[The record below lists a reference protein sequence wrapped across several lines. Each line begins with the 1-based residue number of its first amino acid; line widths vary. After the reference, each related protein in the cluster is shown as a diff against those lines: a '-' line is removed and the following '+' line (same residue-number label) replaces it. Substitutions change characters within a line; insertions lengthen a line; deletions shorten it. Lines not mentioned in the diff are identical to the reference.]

1 MICNLVFILLIE
13 KNLPETVNFEENMAS
28 QNQKQPG
35 LLLSVIPLV
44 VIVVLLI
51 VGYGI
56 FRIGA
61 EVLLVIA
68 AFITGLLARW
78 AGFNWDEMQ
87 KGIVDSIT
95 KALPAMLIV
104 ITVGILIGSWIVS
117 GTIPMLIY
125 FGLKLIS
132 PKFFLFSA
140 CLVCSIISVF
150 TGTSWGTVGT
160 VGIAFIGVADGLNIP
175 LPQAA
180 GAIISGAYFG
190 DKLSPFSDTTNLAP
204 IAARS
209 NLFDHIRHMLWTTL
223 PAWFIGMLIYLLLGL
238 ISHSGQQVVLP
249 ESLMQGIR
257 IHFTFNILL
266 LIPPVVVL
274 FFAVRKLPTIPGMLI
289 SSFLAI
295 LLALVFQK
303 VSFTTALSSLTTG
316 YKSTTGLEDLDK
328 LLTRGG
334 MMSMMGVTL
343 IAFCAFGF
351 AGIMQATGML
361 KQILDSLAKFTRTTG
376 TLIAST
382 VFSCI
387 SVAIMTG
394 SSFLSII
401 IPGELFS
408 PLYKERNLAAKNLSR
423 TTEDSGTVVVPL
435 VPWSMAAVFM
445 SGTLGVATLEYLPWT
460 FMNYIGFIFALI
472 YGFTGIGIAPK
483 IREDETQAGS

>member
-1 MICNLVFILLIE
+1 MTKKENPKEPGFIL
-13 KNLPETVNFEENMAS
+13 S
-28 QNQKQPG
+28 
-35 LLLSVIPLV
+35 LLPLV
-44 VIVVLLI
+44 TIVLLLI

-68 AFITGLLARW
+68 AFITGLIAYIS
-78 AGFNWDEMQ
+78 GFSWNEMQ
-87 KGIVDSIT
+87 NGIIESIS

-125 FGLKLIS
+125 YGLKLIS
-132 PKFFLFSA
+132 PKLFLFSA
-140 CLVCSIISVF
+140 CLVCSIISIF

-160 VGIAFIGVADGLNIP
+160 VGVAFIGVAQGLNIP

-180 GAIISGAYFG
+180 GAIIAGAYFG

-204 IAARS
+204 IAAGS

-223 PAWFIGMLIYLLLGL
+223 PAWIIGLVIYLFLGL
-238 ISHSGQQVVLP
+238 FSGGSSQIAIPTDL
-249 ESLMQGIR
+249 LTGLHA
-257 IHFTFNILL
+257 HFAFNIFLL
-266 LIPPVVVL
+266 LPPVIVL
-274 FFAVRKLPTIPGMLI
+274 YFAVRKLPTIPGMLI
-289 SSFLAI
+289 SSFVAVI
-295 LLALVFQK
+295 LGVLFQQIDIP
-303 VSFTTALSSLTTG
+303 TALTALTTG
-316 YKSTTGLEDLDK
+316 YKSQTGLEVLDR

-361 KQILDSLAKFTRTTG
+361 NVILNRFVRFTRTTG
-376 TLIAST
+376 AIIAST
-382 VFSCI
+382 VTSCI

-408 PLYKERNLAAKNLSR
+408 PLYKERKLAAKNLSR
-423 TTEDSGTVVVPL
+423 TTEDSGTVIVPL

-460 FMNYIGFIFALI
+460 FMNYLGFVFALI
-472 YGFTGIGIAPK
+472 YGFTGLGIAPK
-483 IREDETQAGS
+483 IRDDETQPGS

>member
-1 MICNLVFILLIE
+1 MTNKKNPKEPGFIL
-13 KNLPETVNFEENMAS
+13 S
-28 QNQKQPG
+28 
-35 LLLSVIPLV
+35 LLPLV
-44 VIVVLLI
+44 TIVLLLI

-68 AFITGLLARW
+68 AFITGLIAYIS
-78 AGFNWDEMQ
+78 GFSWNEMQ
-87 KGIVDSIT
+87 NGIIESIS

-125 FGLKLIS
+125 YGLKLIS
-132 PKFFLFSA
+132 PKLFLFSA
-140 CLVCSIISVF
+140 CLVCSIISIF

-160 VGIAFIGVADGLNIP
+160 VGVAFIGVAQGLSIP

-180 GAIISGAYFG
+180 GAIIAGAYFG

-204 IAARS
+204 IAAGS

-223 PAWFIGMLIYLLLGL
+223 PAWIIGLVIYLFLGL
-238 ISHSGQQVVLP
+238 FSGGSSQIAIPTDL
-249 ESLMQGIR
+249 LTGLHT
-257 IHFTFNILL
+257 HFAFNIFLL
-266 LIPPVVVL
+266 LPPVIVL
-274 FFAVRKLPTIPGMLI
+274 YFAVRKLPTIPGMLI
-289 SSFLAI
+289 SSFVAVI
-295 LLALVFQK
+295 LGVLFQQIDIP
-303 VSFTTALSSLTTG
+303 TALTALTTG
-316 YKSTTGLEDLDK
+316 YKSQTGLEVLDR

-361 KQILDSLAKFTRTTG
+361 NVILNRFVRFTRTTG
-376 TLIAST
+376 AIIAST
-382 VFSCI
+382 VTSCI

-408 PLYKERNLAAKNLSR
+408 PLYKERKLAAKNLSR
-423 TTEDSGTVVVPL
+423 TTEDSGTVIVPL

-460 FMNYIGFIFALI
+460 FMNYLGFVFALI
-472 YGFTGIGIAPK
+472 YGFTGLGIAPK
-483 IREDETQAGS
+483 IRDDETQPGS

>member
-1 MICNLVFILLIE
+1 MTNNENPKEPGFILSL
-13 KNLPETVNFEENMAS
+13 
-28 QNQKQPG
+28 
-35 LLLSVIPLV
+35 IPLV
-44 VIVVLLI
+44 TIVLLLI

-68 AFITGLLARW
+68 ALITGLIAYVS
-78 AGFNWDEMQ
+78 GFSWNDMQ
-87 KGIVDSIT
+87 NGIIESIS

-125 FGLKLIS
+125 YGLKLIS
-132 PKFFLFSA
+132 PKLFLFSA
-140 CLVCSIISVF
+140 CLVCSIISIF

-160 VGIAFIGVADGLNIP
+160 VGVAFIGVAQGLNIP
-175 LPQAA
+175 LHQAA
-180 GAIISGAYFG
+180 GAIIAGAYFG

-204 IAARS
+204 IAAGS

-223 PAWFIGMLIYLLLGL
+223 PAWIIGLVIYLFLGL
-238 ISHSGQQVVLP
+238 FSGGSSQIAIPTDL
-249 ESLMQGIR
+249 LTGLHT
-257 IHFTFNILL
+257 HFAFNILL
-266 LIPPVVVL
+266 LLPPVIVL
-274 FFAVRKLPTIPGMLI
+274 YFAIRKLPTIPGMLI
-289 SSFLAI
+289 SSFVALI
-295 LLALVFQK
+295 LGVLFQQIDIP
-303 VSFTTALSSLTTG
+303 TALTALTTG
-316 YKSTTGLEDLDK
+316 YKSQTGLVVLDR

-361 KQILDSLAKFTRTTG
+361 NVILNRFVRFTRTTG
-376 TLIAST
+376 AIIAST
-382 VFSCI
+382 VTSCI

-408 PLYKERNLAAKNLSR
+408 PLYKERKLAAKNLSR
-423 TTEDSGTVVVPL
+423 TTEDSGTVIVPL

-445 SGTLGVATLEYLPWT
+445 SGTLGVSTLEYLPWT
-460 FMNYIGFIFALI
+460 FMNYLGFIFALI
-472 YGFTGIGIAPK
+472 YGFTGLGIAQK
-483 IREDETQAGS
+483 IRDDETQPGS

>member
-1 MICNLVFILLIE
+1 MTNKKNPKEPGFIL
-13 KNLPETVNFEENMAS
+13 S
-28 QNQKQPG
+28 
-35 LLLSVIPLV
+35 LLPLV
-44 VIVVLLI
+44 TIVLLLI

-68 AFITGLLARW
+68 AFITGLIAYIS
-78 AGFNWDEMQ
+78 GFSWNEMQ
-87 KGIVDSIT
+87 NGIIESIS

-125 FGLKLIS
+125 YGLKLIS
-132 PKFFLFSA
+132 PKLFLFSA
-140 CLVCSIISVF
+140 CLVCSIISIF

-160 VGIAFIGVADGLNIP
+160 VGVAFIGVAQGLNIP

-180 GAIISGAYFG
+180 GAIIAGAYFG

-204 IAARS
+204 IAAGS

-223 PAWFIGMLIYLLLGL
+223 PAWIIGLVIYLFLGL
-238 ISHSGQQVVLP
+238 FSGGSSQIAIPTDL
-249 ESLMQGIR
+249 LTGLHT
-257 IHFTFNILL
+257 HFAFNIFLL
-266 LIPPVVVL
+266 LPPVIVL
-274 FFAVRKLPTIPGMLI
+274 YFAVRKLPTIPGMLI
-289 SSFLAI
+289 SSFVAVI
-295 LLALVFQK
+295 LGVLFQQ
-303 VSFTTALSSLTTG
+303 VDIPTALTALTTG
-316 YKSTTGLEDLDK
+316 YKSQTGLEVLDR

-361 KQILDSLAKFTRTTG
+361 NVILNRFVRFTRTTG
-376 TLIAST
+376 AIIAST
-382 VFSCI
+382 VTSCI

-408 PLYKERNLAAKNLSR
+408 PLYKERKLAAKNLSR
-423 TTEDSGTVVVPL
+423 TTEDSGTVIVPL

-460 FMNYIGFIFALI
+460 FMNYLGFVFALI
-472 YGFTGIGIAPK
+472 YGFTGLGIAPK
-483 IREDETQAGS
+483 IRDDETQPGS

>member
-1 MICNLVFILLIE
+1 MSNRRTLPFMTNKKNPKEPGFIL
-13 KNLPETVNFEENMAS
+13 S
-28 QNQKQPG
+28 
-35 LLLSVIPLV
+35 LLPLV
-44 VIVVLLI
+44 TIVLLLI

-68 AFITGLLARW
+68 AFITGLIAYIS
-78 AGFNWDEMQ
+78 GFSWNEMQ
-87 KGIVDSIT
+87 NGIIESIS

-125 FGLKLIS
+125 YGLKLIS
-132 PKFFLFSA
+132 PKLFLFSA
-140 CLVCSIISVF
+140 CLVCSIISIF

-160 VGIAFIGVADGLNIP
+160 IGVAFIGVAQGLNIP

-180 GAIISGAYFG
+180 GAIIAGAYFG

-204 IAARS
+204 IAAGS

-223 PAWFIGMLIYLLLGL
+223 PAWIIGLVIYLFLGL
-238 ISHSGQQVVLP
+238 FSGGSSQIAIPTDL
-249 ESLMQGIR
+249 LTGLHT
-257 IHFTFNILL
+257 HFAFNIFLL
-266 LIPPVVVL
+266 LPPVIVL
-274 FFAVRKLPTIPGMLI
+274 YFAVRKLPTIPGMLI
-289 SSFLAI
+289 SSFVAVI
-295 LLALVFQK
+295 LGVLFQQIDIP
-303 VSFTTALSSLTTG
+303 TALTALTTG
-316 YKSTTGLEDLDK
+316 YKSQTGLEVLDR

-361 KQILDSLAKFTRTTG
+361 NVILNRFVRFTRTTG
-376 TLIAST
+376 AIIAST
-382 VFSCI
+382 VTSCI

-408 PLYKERNLAAKNLSR
+408 PLYKERKLAAKNLSR
-423 TTEDSGTVVVPL
+423 TTEDSGTVIVPL

-460 FMNYIGFIFALI
+460 FMNYLGFVFALI
-472 YGFTGIGIAPK
+472 YGFTGLGIAPK
-483 IREDETQAGS
+483 IRDDETQPGS

>member
-1 MICNLVFILLIE
+1 MQN
-13 KNLPETVNFEENMAS
+13 KNELKP
-28 QNQKQPG
+28 PG
-35 LLLSVIPLV
+35 LFISVVPLLVM
-44 VIVVLLI
+44 VLLLV

-68 AFITGLLARW
+68 AFITGILARLS
-78 AGFNWDEMQ
+78 GYSWDIMQ

-104 ITVGILIGSWIVS
+104 ITVGILIGSWIIG

-125 FGLKLIS
+125 YGLKMIS
-132 PKFFLFSA
+132 PRFFLLSA
-140 CLVCSIISVF
+140 CVVCSIISIF

-160 VGIAFIGVADGLNIP
+160 IGIAFIGVAEGLNIP
-175 LPQAA
+175 VAQAA

-209 NLFDHIRHMLWTTL
+209 NLFDHIKHMLWTTL
-223 PAWFIGMLIYLLLGL
+223 PAWIVGLTIYLIMGLL
-238 ISHSGQQVVLP
+238 SHSGDQIALP
-249 ESLMQGIR
+249 YELLTALKENF
-257 IHFTFNILL
+257 HFNILL
-266 LIPPVVVL
+266 LLPPIIVL
-274 FFAVRKLPTIPGMLI
+274 YFAIRKLPTIPGMLI
-289 SSFLAI
+289 SSFAALLLGI
-295 LLALVFQK
+295 LFQK
-303 VSFTTALSSLTTG
+303 VNLVTALTALTHG
-316 YKSTTGLEDLDK
+316 YQSDTGLADLDR

-351 AGIMQATGML
+351 AGIMQSTGML
-361 KQILDSLAKFTRTTG
+361 DRILKSLARFTKTSGR
-376 TLIAST
+376 LIAST
-382 VFSCI
+382 VMSCI
-387 SVAIMTG
+387 SVALMTG

-408 PLYKERNLAAKNLSR
+408 PLYKAKKLAAKNLSR
-423 TTEDSGTVVVPL
+423 TTEDSGTVIVPL

-445 SGTLGVATLEYLPWT
+445 SGTLGVPTMEYLPWT
-460 FMNYIGFIFALI
+460 FMNYIGFMIALF
-472 YGFTGIGIAPK
+472 YGFTGIGIAPQ
-483 IREDETQAGS
+483 IREDETQPGS

>member
-1 MICNLVFILLIE
+1 MKKNENRKKPGFILSLIPM
-13 KNLPETVNFEENMAS
+13 LT
-28 QNQKQPG
+28 
-35 LLLSVIPLV
+35 
-44 VIVVLLI
+44 IVVLLI

-68 AFITGLLARW
+68 AFITGLIAYFS
-78 AGFNWDEMQ
+78 GFCWKEMQ
-87 KGIVDSIT
+87 SGIIESIT

-125 FGLKLIS
+125 YGLKLIS
-132 PKFFLFSA
+132 PRFFLFSA
-140 CLVCSIISVF
+140 CLVCSIISIF

-160 VGIAFIGVADGLNIP
+160 VGVAFIGVAQGLNIP

-180 GAIISGAYFG
+180 GAIIAGAYFG

-204 IAARS
+204 IAAGS

-223 PAWFIGMLIYLLLGL
+223 PAWLIGLIIYLLLGIFSNNSSQIE
-238 ISHSGQQVVLP
+238 ISTELLTGLKS
-249 ESLMQGIR
+249 
-257 IHFTFNILL
+257 HFSFNVWLL
-266 LIPPVVVL
+266 LPLLIVL
-274 FFAVRKLPTIPGMLI
+274 YFAVKKLPTIPGMLI
-289 SSFLAI
+289 SSFIAVFLGVLFQHIDIPA
-295 LLALVFQK
+295 AL
-303 VSFTTALSSLTTG
+303 TALTTG
-316 YKSTTGLEDLDK
+316 YKSSTGSEVLDK

-361 KQILDSLAKFTRTTG
+361 TVILHRFVRFTRTTG
-376 TLIAST
+376 AIIAST
-382 VFSCI
+382 VTSCI

-408 PLYKERNLAAKNLSR
+408 PLYKERKLAAKNLSR
-423 TTEDSGTVVVPL
+423 TTEDSGTVIVPL

-445 SGTLGVATLEYLPWT
+445 SGTLGVSTLEYLPWT
-460 FMNYIGFIFALI
+460 FMNYLGFIFALV
-472 YGFTGIGIAPK
+472 YGFTGLGIAPK
-483 IREDETQAGS
+483 IRDDETQPGS

>member
-1 MICNLVFILLIE
+1 MTNKKNPKEPGFIL
-13 KNLPETVNFEENMAS
+13 S
-28 QNQKQPG
+28 
-35 LLLSVIPLV
+35 LLPLV
-44 VIVVLLI
+44 TIVLLLI

-68 AFITGLLARW
+68 AFITGLIAYIS
-78 AGFNWDEMQ
+78 GFSWNEMQ
-87 KGIVDSIT
+87 NGIIESIS

-125 FGLKLIS
+125 YGLKLIS
-132 PKFFLFSA
+132 PKLFLFSA
-140 CLVCSIISVF
+140 CLVCSIISIF

-160 VGIAFIGVADGLNIP
+160 IGVAFIGVAQGLNIP

-180 GAIISGAYFG
+180 GAIIAGAYFG

-204 IAARS
+204 IAAGS

-223 PAWFIGMLIYLLLGL
+223 PAWIIGLVIYLFLGL
-238 ISHSGQQVVLP
+238 FSGGSSQIAIPTDL
-249 ESLMQGIR
+249 LTGLHT
-257 IHFTFNILL
+257 HFAFNIFLL
-266 LIPPVVVL
+266 LPPVIVL
-274 FFAVRKLPTIPGMLI
+274 YFAVRKLPTIPGMLI
-289 SSFLAI
+289 SSFVAVI
-295 LLALVFQK
+295 LGVLFQQ
-303 VSFTTALSSLTTG
+303 VDIPTALTALTTG
-316 YKSTTGLEDLDK
+316 YKSQTGLEVLDR

-361 KQILDSLAKFTRTTG
+361 NVILNRFVRFTRTTG
-376 TLIAST
+376 AIIAST
-382 VFSCI
+382 VTSCI

-408 PLYKERNLAAKNLSR
+408 PLYKERKLAAKNLSR
-423 TTEDSGTVVVPL
+423 TTEDSGTVIVPL

-460 FMNYIGFIFALI
+460 FMNYLGFVFALI
-472 YGFTGIGIAPK
+472 YGFTGLGIAPK
-483 IREDETQAGS
+483 IRDDETQPGS